1 MLHSVASDSALPR
14 HQGPFGDVLARLGI
28 ADKRQAP
35 SLTAIHV
42 RADGVALVRVVRP
55 NHEPPRVTTCDFRP
69 VQHAGELKNAVTKL
83 AGDFALTRERCTMSL
98 EPGEYAL
105 LLTEAP
111 IVPREDMRSAVRW
124 RIKDLIDFPV
134 DDATIDVFDV
144 PKSGGAGAARSIYV
158 VAARN
163 SAVRRVADLC
173 SDAGIN
179 LDVIDIPELAQRNLA
194 GLCAEDATGL
204 ALLLF
209 EADHGLITIT
219 RGGEL
224 YMSRRIEVGIETL
237 RQAENPALHFEQV
250 ALEVQRS
257 LDYFD
262 SHFREAPIGH
272 LLVAPILPVS
282 GLNEFLNSNLNLEV
296 AEMRVGD
303 RVECDPA
310 QLAVLEERCLTALGA
325 ALRAE
330 GSGA

>member
-1 MLHSVASDSALPR
+1 MFQSVASDNAQSRL
-14 HQGPFGDVLARLGI
+14 QGHLGAVLARLGI

-42 RADGVALVRVVRP
+42 RKDGVALVRVVRP
-55 NHEPPRVTTCDFRP
+55 IHEPLRVTACDFRP
-69 VQHAGELKNAVTKL
+69 AQHAGELKNAMLQMAGEFDL
-83 AGDFALTRERCTMSL
+83 ARERSTMSL
-98 EPGEYAL
+98 EPGEYTL

-134 DDATIDVFDV
+134 DEALVDVFDV
-144 PKSGGAGAARSIYV
+144 PKGSATGAARSIYV

-163 SAVRRVADLC
+163 SAIRRVADLC
-173 SDAGIN
+173 SDSGIN

-194 GLCAEDATGL
+194 TLCAEDAAGL

-209 EADHGLITIT
+209 EAEHGLITIT
-219 RGGEL
+219 RSGEL

-237 RQAENPALHFEQV
+237 RRAEDPAVCFEQV

-262 SHFREAPIGH
+262 SHFREAPVGH
-272 LLVAPILPVS
+272 LMVAPVLPVS
-282 GLNEFLNSNLNLEV
+282 GLIEFLNSNLNMQV
-296 AEMRVGD
+296 AEMRVAD
-303 RVECDPA
+303 RVACDPA
-310 QLAVLEERCLTALGA
+310 QAALLGEHCLTALGA
-325 ALRAE
+325 ALRDE
-330 GSGA
+330 GSSA